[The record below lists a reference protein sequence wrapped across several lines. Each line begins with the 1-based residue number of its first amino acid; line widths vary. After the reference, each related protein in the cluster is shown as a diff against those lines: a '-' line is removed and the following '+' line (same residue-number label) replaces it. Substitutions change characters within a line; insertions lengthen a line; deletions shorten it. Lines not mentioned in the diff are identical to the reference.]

1 MFCRY
6 KPTAFVF
13 ESSETSVSF
22 IISGNLNVVESFI
35 AHRLIDSS
43 IKLTVIISKPFY
55 GIAALKVEFGIA
67 RKSDFLYCI
76 RMRSL
81 YDVKSVLL
89 LYCQGIHVQLSC

>member
-55 GIAALKVEFGIA
+55 GIAALKVEFRIA
-67 RKSDFLYCI
+67 RKSDFLCI

-81 YDVKSVLL
+81 YDVKSGLL
-89 LYCQGIHVQLSC
+89 LYCQGIPMQLSC